1 MAGNAGDKRDRAAR
15 AQSADDKLR
24 AEVHF
29 LGGFTLRIGD
39 AVITDELNRSTK
51 LWTLLGYMIIHRE
64 RTIPQSEFI
73 ELLWPDDERD
83 GNPLSA
89 LKALFFR
96 VRRMLGSVFGD
107 LPLIVSHH
115 STYSWNRD
123 IECTVDCEGFEALCR
138 QAADFKLPQEQ
149 RMQSYREAVPLYKGD
164 FLPKMSAQLWS
175 ISFITYYHNL
185 YMDAV
190 KDYAALL
197 HDSGQYR
204 GVCDLCLRS
213 IPFDSFDE
221 DLHIMLM
228 RGLLAQGQYASALG
242 HYESTT
248 EHLYRN
254 LGVQPSKE
262 MQGLYREIMNEQ
274 EALETDL
281 TVIQQALGEE
291 EFRSGAYYCEFGFFR
306 EAYRINARLATR
318 TGMSIHI
325 VLFTLLLWDGRTP
338 ELDKLNDAMDALFG
352 EIQQNLRR
360 VDIFSRYSNAQYLL
374 MLPRAN
380 YEDSTMVSK
389 RIVDAFAKLTRF
401 RKLRLVSKIQQ
412 LELGQNIPAMTPKED
427 AANDPQD
434 RLLEEDSD

>member
-1 MAGNAGDKRDRAAR
+1 MEPLSAAPSAAADAAQTR
-15 AQSADDKLR
+15 AQVS
-24 AEVHF
+24 F
-29 LGGFTLRIGD
+29 LGGFSLRIGD
-39 AVITDELNRSTK
+39 QVLTDEINRSTK

-73 ELLWPDDERD
+73 ELLWPDEERD

-96 VRRMLGSVFGD
+96 VRKMLGGVFGD

-123 IECTVDCEGFEALCR
+123 IACAVDCEQFEVLCR
-138 QAADFKLPQEQ
+138 EAGDFKLPQEQ
-149 RMQSYREAVPLYKGD
+149 RMERYQKAVTYYKGD
-164 FLPKMSAQLWS
+164 FLPKMSSQLWA
-175 ISFITYYHNL
+175 ISFITYYHNM
-185 YMDAV
+185 YIEAV
-190 KDYAALL
+190 KDYASLL
-197 HDSGQYR
+197 YDSGQYR
-204 GVCDLCLRS
+204 GVCDLCLRA
-213 IPFDSFDE
+213 IPFDTFDE

-228 RGLLAQGQYASALG
+228 RGQLAQGQFTAALS

-254 LGVQPSKE
+254 LGVQPSQE
-262 MQGLYREIMNEQ
+262 MQALYREIMSEQ

-281 TVIQQALGEE
+281 TVIQKALSEE
-291 EFRSGAYYCEFGFFR
+291 EYRQGAYFCEFGFFK
-306 EAYRINARLATR
+306 EAYRINARLASR

-325 VLFTLLLWDGRTP
+325 VLFTLLLWDGRAP
-338 ELDKLNDAMDALFG
+338 ELDKLNDAMDALYG

-360 VDIFSRYSNAQYLL
+360 VDIFTRYSNAQYLL

-380 YEDSTMVSK
+380 YEDSVMVSK

-401 RKLRLVSKIQQ
+401 RKLRLVNKIQQ

-427 AANDPQD
+427 PANDPKD
-434 RLLEEDSD
+434 HLVDDDDAAD